1 VILQVRQAPPDLEEA
16 TVYDPEPVLRRSVF
30 RFNLAILVLIGSI
43 AVLSP
48 IGALVAV
55 IVAGKP
61 LSYVAELV
69 GGWQLTEPSNLIM
82 LLLWGVAA
90 ASSIQ
95 AIRYRDIKGTRLRL
109 SLLSIA
115 SLVAGV
121 GVAVLGEITANS

>member
-1 VILQVRQAPPDLEEA
+1 M
-16 TVYDPEPVLRRSVF
+16 YDPEPVLRRSVF

-48 IGALVAV
+48 VGALVAG
-55 IVAGKP
+55 IVAGEP
-61 LSYVAELV
+61 LTYVAEFV
-69 GGWQLTEPSNLIM
+69 GGWRLTEPSNLIT

-109 SLLSIA
+109 SLLSVA

-121 GVAVLGEITANS
+121 GVAVLVEIIANG

>member
-1 VILQVRQAPPDLEEA
+1 M
-16 TVYDPEPVLRRSVF
+16 YDPEPVLRRSVF